1 LVITAGST
9 APVVVVVTPMLLVL
23 GSRCTAANV
32 AGQLVLQIF
41 TPEVNIRVDLPLYYP
56 ILLITGVLD
65 LGLALPRE
73 R

>member
-1 LVITAGST
+1 
-9 APVVVVVTPMLLVL
+9 MLLVL